1 MRNFRIYLF
10 SLSLLLLVTCS
21 PTLPEEKLNITKDL
35 ECSSVAQPLPLLEY
49 ANGKSSLEFQKINHD
64 SLNFGFSKDSYVCK
78 WENTIENFHS
88 QMDRLIIGISLQDYL
103 DIVYLNRDG
112 SHLSIETGDWRSVS
126 PYVLSDYPY
135 EFKINL
141 KEVKTILFKLST
153 HDGLHE
159 GLTFDLTTNSSY
171 EKTKQLSIS
180 FEFFLIGSFF
190 SLILYNL
197 LIVLDSKE
205 KAHFYFVAY
214 LISFLVYYIIY
225 IGKFSQSPYSS
236 FINNSGLLIA
246 ANLTII
252 FINLFVIHSI
262 DLQEPKQNMHLYAIL
277 GIYTLNI
284 VLNLFTFYALSLQIL
299 ILAVAYNILIFFPIV
314 FYYVYKAKNSY
325 AYSLLLTFVPLII
338 GSSIFLCKVVSI
350 VESNLFTENSYFI
363 GSLLQIILFSF
374 LLSQKFTT
382 SVKLNL
388 EYQKKILLDS
398 EIFAAA
404 LQEEKER
411 VTNAYFELEAS
422 QKQLIQSDRMITLG
436 TLVAGVA
443 HEINTPLG
451 AIKASGENINIS
463 LNTLMQAISDVI
475 PDSLR
480 EDWSLVTKIL
490 ERSKTLSP
498 SLSSKESRSLRKK
511 IKENLETQE
520 VERAEEIAEIFLEL
534 GIYKDDSLQKE
545 ILSTQGYIPIL
556 NISHLMFG
564 ILKKAKTIEI
574 SAERVSKIVKSLK
587 SYMHFDSS
595 EEMALAALDETI
607 ETVLTILHSKLKAGI
622 EVQTHYEAIPFIYC
636 FPDELGQIITNLIH
650 NSIQALDGTGK
661 ISIEVKTIGIPDL
674 HSIHSPFPI
683 SIDEHNSF
691 DEKYIFDKFLTLTI
705 EDNGPGIPEEI
716 QKKIFEPFFTTKKAG
731 EGSGLGLHIIR
742 KIIDKHNGYLEL
754 FSKPG
759 STKFIVGIPARTA
772 LKTIPPTP

>member
-1 MRNFRIYLF
+1 MIY
-10 SLSLLLLVTCS
+10 V
-21 PTLPEEKLNITKDL
+21 
-35 ECSSVAQPLPLLEY
+35 
-49 ANGKSSLEFQKINHD
+49 
-64 SLNFGFSKDSYVCK
+64 
-78 WENTIENFHS
+78 
-88 QMDRLIIGISLQDYL
+88 
-103 DIVYLNRDG
+103 
-112 SHLSIETGDWRSVS
+112 
-126 PYVLSDYPY
+126 
-135 EFKINL
+135 
-141 KEVKTILFKLST
+141 
-153 HDGLHE
+153 
-159 GLTFDLTTNSSY
+159 
-171 EKTKQLSIS
+171 
-180 FEFFLIGSFF
+180 
-190 SLILYNL
+190 
-197 LIVLDSKE
+197 
-205 KAHFYFVAY
+205 
-214 LISFLVYYIIY
+214 
-225 IGKFSQSPYSS
+225 GKFSLSPYSS
-236 FINNSGLLIA
+236 FISNSGLLIITD
-246 ANLTII
+246 LTII
-252 FINLFVIHSI
+252 FINLFIIHSI
-262 DLQEPKQNMHLYAIL
+262 GLQESKLNKHLYAIL
-277 GIYTLNI
+277 GIYYLNI
-284 VLNLFTFYALSLQIL
+284 VLNLFTLYALSLQI
-299 ILAVAYNILIFFPIV
+299 ISLAVAYNTLIFFPML
-314 FYYVYKAKNSY
+314 FYSVYKTKNSY
-325 AYSLLLTFVPLII
+325 AYRLLLSFVPLVI
-338 GSSIFLCKVVSI
+338 GGIIFLCKVVSI

-382 SVKLNL
+382 SMKLNL
-388 EYQKKILLDS
+388 EYQKKILSDA
-398 EIFAAA
+398 ENFANA

-463 LNTLMQAISDVI
+463 LNGLMQAISDVI

-480 EDWSLVTKIL
+480 NDWSLVTKIL
-490 ERSKTLSP
+490 EKSKTLSQ
-498 SLSSKESRSLRKK
+498 SLSSKESRSLKKK

-520 VERAEEIAEIFLEL
+520 VVRAEEIAEIFLEL

-556 NISHLMFG
+556 SIAHLMFG
-564 ILKKAKTIEI
+564 ILKKANTIEI

-595 EEMALAALDETI
+595 EEMVPAALHETI

-674 HSIHSPFPI
+674 QSIHSPFPI
-683 SIDEHNSF
+683 SMDDHNSF
-691 DEKYIFDKFLTLTI
+691 DEKYIFDKFLTLSI

-759 STKFIVGIPARTA
+759 STKFVVGIPARTA
-772 LKTIPPTP
+772 LKTNTPTP